1 MQAEHLRIPVGPG
14 AVHVERYGHGGSA
27 FVLLHGFGTSSFL
40 WRNVAPTL
48 AEAGH
53 TAYAIDLF
61 GYGESDRPFD
71 ADFGVAAQA
80 EYVDAAMT
88 ALRLPT
94 ATVVGIDLGG
104 AIAMR
109 LAATKPDRVERL
121 VLINPIAFDQIPSG
135 DVDELHR
142 NAGLRMAIRISRGIL
157 GAAPLL
163 RDLLEKAVADKDKM
177 PDRLLARYLAPYV
190 GKEGLEH
197 LLTLARSIDEEDM
210 EDVDLRSIA
219 QPALIVWGEQDAW
232 LGPKF
237 ADRLASTLPDNR
249 LVRVP
254 NAGRLVP
261 EEAADTLA
269 NLILAF
275 IGVRVG
281 V

>member
-1 MQAEHLRIPVGPG
+1 MS
-14 AVHVERYGHGGSA
+14 VERYGHGGA
-27 FVLLHGFGTSSFL
+27 PVLLVHGFATSSFL
-40 WRNVAPTL
+40 WRCIAPQIAL
-48 AEAGH
+48 ANR
-53 TAYAIDLF
+53 TAYAVDLF

-71 ADFGVAAQA
+71 ADFGIVAQT
-80 EYVDAAMT
+80 EYLDRAMT
-88 ALRLPT
+88 ALRLAT
-94 ATVVGIDLGG
+94 ATIVGIDLGG

-109 LAATKPDRVERL
+109 LAATRPDRVERL
-121 VLINPIAFDQIPSG
+121 VLINPIAFDQIPAG
-135 DVDELHR
+135 DIEQLHR
-142 NAGLRMAIRISRGIL
+142 NAGFKMAVRISRGIL

-163 RDLLEKAVADKDKM
+163 RDLLEKSVADKTKM
-177 PDRLLARYLAPYV
+177 PDRLLARFLAPYV

-261 EEAADTLA
+261 EEAPDTLA

>member
-109 LAATKPDRVERL
+109 LAATRPDRVERL
-121 VLINPIAFDQIPSG
+121 VLINPIAFDQVPAG
-135 DVDELHR
+135 DVETLQR
-142 NAGLRMAIRISRGIL
+142 NTARFALRISRRIL

-163 RDLLEKAVADKDKM
+163 RELLEN
-177 PDRLLARYLAPYV
+177 
-190 GKEGLEH
+190 
-197 LLTLARSIDEEDM
+197 S
-210 EDVDLRSIA
+210 
-219 QPALIVWGEQDAW
+219 
-232 LGPKF
+232 
-237 ADRLASTLPDNR
+237 
-249 LVRVP
+249 
-254 NAGRLVP
+254 
-261 EEAADTLA
+261 
-269 NLILAF
+269 
-275 IGVRVG
+275 
-281 V
+281 